1 MKVTLTAG
9 GSRGDVQPFACLG
22 SALLERGHEVELVA
36 PRDGASMARATGLP
50 FRALPVDAQGLFG
63 SEAARRMLG
72 KGSTSSFFRWLRK
85 QERTYADEMRQAL
98 IAAGESAD
106 LIVCGV
112 LLDARCRAI
121 AQAQRISTVAL
132 HLAPLI
138 PSCSY
143 PSALLPQRR
152 FGPLN
157 RASHLLS
164 LQMLYQAQRED
175 LKALHSELELQPPT
189 WSAWRHGFSG
199 KEPCLLAYSQALF
212 PRPGDWPSAPHGVG
226 ALRPPPELRARL
238 GVAGVAPDLDDWLQA
253 GPRPVF
259 FGFGSMPILGT
270 STVLPTIRAALA
282 ELGMRGVLATGWSE
296 VEVGSDETLFVLDE
310 VDHQSLLP
318 RCAAAVHHGGAGTTA
333 ASAAAGV
340 PTLVCSV
347 VADQAFWGARCR
359 ALGIGD
365 TLPLKKLDARRLVA
379 GLRRVLR
386 PDVAARARQVAR
398 RMAEEDGVAGAV
410 TFIEEMERGKRAS
423 AGATVRRPRVRQNA
437 MEVEADG

>member
-1 MKVTLTAG
+1 MAG
-9 GSRGDVQPFACLG
+9 GTRGDVQPFVCLG

-36 PRDGASMARATGLP
+36 PRDGETMARAAGLP
-50 FRALPVDAQGLFG
+50 FRALPADAQELFS
-63 SEAARRMLG
+63 SESARRMLV
-72 KGSTSSFFRWLRK
+72 KGRANSFFRWVRNEEK
-85 QERTYADEMRQAL
+85 AYADEMRQVL
-98 IAAGESAD
+98 VAASESAD
-106 LIVCGV
+106 LIVCGI

-121 AQAQRISTVAL
+121 AQARGISMVSL

-138 PSCSY
+138 PSRSY

-152 FGPLN
+152 LGPLT

-164 LQMLYQAQRED
+164 LQMLYRAQRDD
-175 LKALHSELELQPPT
+175 LKALHRELEIQPPT

-199 KEPCLLAYSQALF
+199 REPCLLAYSQALF
-212 PRPGDWPSAPHGVG
+212 PRPGDWPSAPHAVG
-226 ALRPPPELRARL
+226 ALRPSPELRARL
-238 GVAGVAPDLDDWLQA
+238 GAAGVAPDLDEWLQA
-253 GPRPVF
+253 GPPPVF

-282 ELGMRGVLATGWSE
+282 ELGMRGVLAIGWSE
-296 VEVGSDETLFVLDE
+296 VDARSDETLFVLDE

-333 ASAAAGV
+333 ASAAAGI

-359 ALGIGD
+359 TLGIGD
-365 TLPLKKLDARRLVA
+365 TFPLKKLDARRLVA

-386 PDVAARARQVAR
+386 RDIVARARQVAR
-398 RMAEEDGVAGAV
+398 RMTEEDGAAGAV
-410 TFIEEMERGKRAS
+410 TSIEEMDRSKRAS
-423 AGATVRRPRVRQNA
+423 AGATFRPPRGRQNA
-437 MEVEADG
+437 MEVEADRRR